1 MYAAGLTMKPENIEA
16 FMHRFNE
23 YVEQNIDPNMLIP
36 QVEIDSELL
45 FSDIT
50 PSFRATLEAFQP
62 FEPAIRRPYS

>member
-1 MYAAGLTMKPENIEA
+1 
-16 FMHRFNE
+16 MHRFNE

-62 FEPAIRRPYS
+62 FGPGNTGRPYS